1 MVPCGAAFVRAM
13 EKIMR
18 VRTLLVLLA
27 ILLLAAFAAINW
39 PIFVAP
45 AQLSLMVSSF
55 TAPFGLLMGGLVVVP
70 VLAFAAYMAAWQGQI
85 LMESRRHGKELELQR
100 TLADQAEASRF
111 TELRGL
117 HTEVEQLSARL
128 AQVQE
133 ALRTDIRENGN
144 SLAASLAE
152 MDDRLRLRFGRS
164 A

>member
-1 MVPCGAAFVRAM
+1 MIPCGAAFFRTK
-13 EKIMR
+13 EKLMR
-18 VRTLLVLLA
+18 VRTVLVLLA
-27 ILLLAAFAAINW
+27 VMLLAVFAAINW
-39 PIFVAP
+39 PVFVAP
-45 AQLSLMVSSF
+45 AQLSLLVTSF
-55 TAPFGLLMGGLVVVP
+55 TAPFGLLMLGLVILL

-100 TLADQAEASRF
+100 ALADQAEASRF

-117 HTEVEQLSARL
+117 LQTEVEQLSARL

-133 ALRTDIRENGN
+133 VLRADIRENAN

-152 MDDRLRLRFGRS
+152 MDDRLRLGRS